1 MASLFTIRQE
11 ILSLID
17 METGEILDP
26 ELYDQLQM
34 DRAEKLENTACL
46 IKNLVADAQAY
57 EAQEK
62 AFAERKQRAKKTVER
77 LKKLIADD
85 LNGEKLRT
93 TRAEITFRKSEAVE
107 IEDEGKLREWAVTHC
122 PEILTIKTPDINRTA
137 IKNAIK
143 EGREIPNAVLVERHN
158 VQIK

>member
-11 ILSLID
+11 ILNLID

-46 IKNLVADAQAY
+46 IKNLVAEAQAY
-57 EAQEK
+57 EEQEK
-62 AFAERKQRAKKTVER
+62 AFAKRKQRAKNTVER

-107 IEDEGKLREWAVTHC
+107 IEDEGKLREWAVTNC
-122 PEILTIKTPDINRTA
+122 PEILTIKAPEINRTA
-137 IKNAIK
+137 IKNAMK
-143 EGREIPNAVLVERHN
+143 EGREIPNAVLVERQN